1 MKNNSIMKQAL
12 GSQWES
18 LPASLKAHY
27 QEGDNSDIGSMDI
40 SYPRLMQ
47 PYLSFLRLMGA
58 LVNQR
63 GSNLPTT
70 VEKFMENGKQ
80 YWQRSINFPDGKV
93 IYFKSYWV
101 YAQNNELIEYVNP
114 ILGLRMAVSVVDQ
127 QLHYQGKHYVLKIG
141 KLLLP
146 IPEWLVLG
154 HTTIVESGINDDKF
168 EMDFRLT
175 HPLFGELFRYAGRF
189 TTKARKV
196 GNK

>member
-1 MKNNSIMKQAL
+1 MNQSIMQQAL
-12 GSQWES
+12 GTQWDL
-18 LPASLKAHY
+18 LPASLQAHY
-27 QEGDNSDIGSMDI
+27 QEGDNTDIGKMEI

-63 GSNLPTT
+63 GSDLPTS
-70 VEKFMENGKQ
+70 VEKYMKNGRQ
-80 YWQRSINFPDGKV
+80 YWKRSIHFPNNKV
-93 IYFKSYWV
+93 IYFKSHWV
-101 YAQNNELIEYVNP
+101 YAQNNELIEYVNHL
-114 ILGLRMAVSVVDQ
+114 LGLRMAVSVVDH
-127 QLHYQGKHYVLKIG
+127 QLHYHGKHYVIKLG

-154 HTTIVESGINDDKF
+154 HTAIVETAINDDEF

-175 HPLFGELFRYAGRF
+175 HPLFGELFRYAGKF